1 MPSGVD
7 NTLSTYAKPM
17 LFCNDGGLQVTTI
30 EVNETPPLLIAWGDE
45 KGRTSEQVAGV
56 RERRDQ
62 APAHFDAVFDEMD
75 SLSLQGADLLRSGA
89 WRELGALMNVC
100 HGLLNAIGVST
111 PNLERMVTLARRS
124 GAAGAKLTGGGG
136 GGSIVALC
144 PDGIDA
150 VEQALQQG
158 GYQTL
163 VPGTRG
169 GK

>member
-1 MPSGVD
+1 
-7 NTLSTYAKPM
+7 M

-30 EVNETPPLLIAWGDE
+30 EVNEAPPLLIAWGDE

-56 RERRDQ
+56 RERRGQ

-75 SLSLQGADLLRSGA
+75 SLSRQGADFLRAGS
-89 WRELGALMNVC
+89 WRELGALMNLC

-111 PNLERMVTLARRS
+111 PNLERMVMLARQA
-124 GAAGAKLTGGGG
+124 GATGAKLTGAGG

-144 PDGIDA
+144 SDDIDA

-163 VPGTRG
+163 VPGARD